1 MSSDKPENPSAFP
14 HQHRASD
21 SKIIEQYSDY
31 GLTMRDY
38 FAAAALQG
46 ILAKEGAGTGV
57 EWVKCTAL
65 EAYQYADHMLAE
77 RSKS

>member
-1 MSSDKPENPSAFP
+1 MREKPENPSASP

-38 FAAAALQG
+38 FAAACLMGLSADSKVDG
-46 ILAKEGAGTGV
+46 PVEAIAGQAY
-57 EWVKCTAL
+57 KMADAML
-65 EAYQYADHMLAE
+65 EARQ
-77 RSKS
+77 S